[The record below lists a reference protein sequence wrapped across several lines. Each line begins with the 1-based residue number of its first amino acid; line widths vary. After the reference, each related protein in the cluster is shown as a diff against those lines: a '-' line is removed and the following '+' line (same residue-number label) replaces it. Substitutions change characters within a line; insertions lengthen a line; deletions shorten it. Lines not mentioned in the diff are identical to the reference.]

1 MTKYC
6 KHCEAEMA
14 EEVAFLVTGQVN
26 GPRESIV
33 LLVCEDC
40 GYAEKGASEDETND
54 ISEGNRSEE
63 SSGE

>member
-6 KHCEAEMA
+6 KHCEAEMI

-40 GYAEKGASEDETND
+40 GYAVKEASEDETND